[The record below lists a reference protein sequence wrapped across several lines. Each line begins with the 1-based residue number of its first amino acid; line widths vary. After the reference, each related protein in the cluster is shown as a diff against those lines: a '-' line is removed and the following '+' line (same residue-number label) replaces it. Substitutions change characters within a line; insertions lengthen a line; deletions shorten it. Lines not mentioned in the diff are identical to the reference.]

1 VIRDGVRL
9 LSRGD
14 RVVLVSP
21 AGPALPSKVAA
32 GVEVL
37 RSWGLEVTTPVVQ
50 PWSLRYLAGSDED
63 RAAEFVAAWASD
75 VAAVVCVRGGYGCL
89 RMTDL
94 VPWKDLPP
102 RVFVGSSDVTVLHA
116 ELNAVGQATVFGPMP
131 GTSDFV
137 DDPVAQQR
145 LRALLF
151 EGVREWTAGTTV
163 VAGAARGVLTGG
175 NAALLAASV
184 GGPRWAPPVPGAI
197 ALLEDIGEEPY
208 RLDRILT
215 QLVRAG
221 WFEPVS
227 GIVLGSWTDCGDVS
241 SVLHDRLSGLGVP
254 ILGDFGFG
262 HCAGQW
268 SLPLG
273 VEASLDAS
281 TGSLALV

>member
-1 VIRDGVRL
+1 VLRA
-9 LSRGD
+9 GD
-14 RVVLVSP
+14 RVALVSP
-21 AGPALPSKVAA
+21 AGPALPEKVAA
-32 GVEVL
+32 GVAVL
-37 RSWGLEVTTPVVQ
+37 RSWGLEVTTPVVAS
-50 PWSLRYLAGSDED
+50 WSLPYLAGSDNA
-63 RAAEFVAAWASD
+63 RAAEFVSAWCSD

-102 RVFVGSSDVTVLHA
+102 RVFVGSSDVTVLHT
-116 ELNAVGQATVFGPMP
+116 ELNLVGLPTVFGPMP

-151 EGVREWTAGTTV
+151 EGTSSWTAGTTV
-163 VAGAARGVLTGG
+163 VAGTARGVLTGG
-175 NAALLAASV
+175 NAALLAAGV
-184 GGPRWAPPVPGAI
+184 GGPRWAPPVDGAI
-197 ALLEDIGEEPY
+197 ALLEDVGEEPY

-215 QLVRAG
+215 QLLRAG
-221 WFEPVS
+221 WFEAVS
-227 GIVLGSWTDCGDVS
+227 GIVLGSWTGCGDVA
-241 SVLHDRLSGLGVP
+241 SVLWDRLSGLGVP

-273 VEASLDAS
+273 VAAELDA
-281 TGSLALV
+281 TAGTLTLLRA

>member
-1 VIRDGVRL
+1 M
-9 LSRGD
+9 SRVLRAGD
-14 RVVLVSP
+14 RVALVSP
-21 AGPALPSKVAA
+21 AGPALPEKVAA
-32 GVEVL
+32 GVAVL
-37 RSWGLEVTTPVVQ
+37 RSWGLEVTTPVVAS
-50 PWSLRYLAGSDED
+50 WSLPYLAGSDNA
-63 RAAEFVAAWASD
+63 RAAEFVSAWCSG
-75 VAAVVCVRGGYGCL
+75 VAAVMCVRGGYGCL
-89 RMTDL
+89 RMADL

-116 ELNAVGQATVFGPMP
+116 ELNLVGLPTVFGPMP

-151 EGVREWTAGTTV
+151 EGTSSWTAGTAV
-163 VAGAARGVLTGG
+163 VAGTARGVLTGG
-175 NAALLAASV
+175 NAALLAAGV
-184 GGPRWAPPVPGAI
+184 GGPRWAPPVDGAI
-197 ALLEDIGEEPY
+197 ALLEDVGEEPY

-215 QLVRAG
+215 QLLRAG

-227 GIVLGSWTDCGDVS
+227 GIVLGSWTGCGDVA
-241 SVLHDRLSGLGVP
+241 SVLWDRLSGLGVP

-273 VEASLDAS
+273 VAAELDAS
-281 TGSLALV
+281 AGTLTLLRA

>member
-1 VIRDGVRL
+1 MSL
-9 LSRGD
+9 LCAGD
-14 RVVLVSP
+14 RVALVSP
-21 AGPALPSKVAA
+21 AGPALAPRITA
-32 GVEVL
+32 GAEVL
-37 RSWGLEVTTPVVQ
+37 RSWGLEVTAPVVA
-50 PWSLRYLAGSDED
+50 PWSLPYLAGSDEA
-63 RAAEFVAAWASD
+63 RAAEFVSAWCSD
-75 VAAVVCVRGGYGCL
+75 VTAVFSVRGGYGCL

-116 ELNAVGQATVFGPMP
+116 ELNAVGQSTVFGPMP

-137 DDPVAQQR
+137 DDPLAQAR
-145 LRALLF
+145 LREVLF
-151 EGVREWTAGTTV
+151 AGTRSWTAGTPV
-163 VAGAARGVLTGG
+163 VGGTARGVLTGG
-175 NAALLAASV
+175 NAALLAASI

-197 ALLEDIGEEPY
+197 ALLEDVGEEPY

-215 QLVRAG
+215 QLLRAG

-241 SVLHDRLSGLGVP
+241 AVLADRLSGLGVP

-262 HCAGQW
+262 HCAGSW

-273 VEASLDAS
+273 VAAELDAS
-281 TGSLALV
+281 AARLTLL

>member
-1 VIRDGVRL
+1 MT
-9 LSRGD
+9 LSAGD
-14 RVVLVSP
+14 RVALVSP
-21 AGPALPSKVAA
+21 AGPAVPSKVAA
-32 GVEVL
+32 GIAVL
-37 RSWGLEVTTPVVQ
+37 RSWGLEVTTPVVA
-50 PWSLRYLAGSDED
+50 PWSLPYLAGSDEA
-63 RAAEFVAAWASD
+63 RAEEFVTAWCSD

-89 RMTDL
+89 RMADL
-94 VPWKDLPP
+94 VPWQDLPS
-102 RVFVGSSDVTVLHA
+102 RVFVGSSDVTVLHT
-116 ELNAVGQATVFGPMP
+116 ELNLAGQPTVFGPMP

-137 DDPVAQQR
+137 DDPLAQER

-151 EGVREWTAGTTV
+151 EGVSSWTAGTPV
-163 VAGAARGVLTGG
+163 VPGTARGVLTGG
-175 NAALLAASV
+175 NAALLAAAV
-184 GGPRWAPPVPGAI
+184 GGPRWARPADGAI

-215 QLVRAG
+215 QLLRAG
-221 WFEPVS
+221 WFAPVS

-273 VEASLDAS
+273 VEAVLDTSARSLR
-281 TGSLALV
+281 LV

>member
-1 VIRDGVRL
+1 VRL
-9 LSRGD
+9 LSAGD
-14 RVVLVSP
+14 RVALVSP
-21 AGPALPSKVAA
+21 AGPAPPSKVSA
-32 GVEVL
+32 GVSVL
-37 RSWGLEVTTPVVQ
+37 RSWGLEVTTPVVES
-50 PWSLRYLAGSDED
+50 WSLRYLAGSDEA
-63 RAAEFVAAWASD
+63 RAAEFVSAWTSD
-75 VAAVVCVRGGYGCL
+75 VAAVICVRGGYGCL
-89 RMTDL
+89 RMADL
-94 VPWKDLPP
+94 VPWKALPS
-102 RVFVGSSDVTVLHA
+102 RVFVGSSDVTVLHT
-116 ELNAVGQATVFGPMP
+116 ELNRVGLATVFGPMP
-131 GTSDFV
+131 GTADFV

-151 EGVREWTAGTTV
+151 EGVSSWTAGTAV
-163 VAGAARGVLTGG
+163 VPGTARGVLTGG

-184 GGPRWAPPVPGAI
+184 GGPRWTPPAEGAI

-215 QLVRAG
+215 QLLRAG

-241 SVLHDRLSGLGVP
+241 PVLRDRFSGLGVP
-254 ILGDFGFG
+254 VLGDFGFG

-281 TGSLALV
+281 AGTLTLV

>member
-1 VIRDGVRL
+1 MSL
-9 LSRGD
+9 LVAGD
-14 RVVLVSP
+14 RVALVSP
-21 AGPALPSKVAA
+21 AGPALPARLAA

-37 RSWGLEVTTPVVQ
+37 RSWGLTVTAPVVE
-50 PWSLRYLAGSDED
+50 PWSLPYLAGSDAA
-63 RAAEFVAAWASD
+63 RAAEFTTAWCSD
-75 VAAVVCVRGGYGCL
+75 VAAVFCVRGGYGCL

-116 ELNAVGQATVFGPMP
+116 ELNLVGQTTVFGPMP

-137 DDPVAQQR
+137 DDPLAQAR
-145 LRALLF
+145 LRAALF
-151 EGVREWTAGTTV
+151 DGVRSWTAGVPV
-163 VAGAARGVLTGG
+163 VPGVARGVLTGG
-175 NAALLAASV
+175 NCALLAASV
-184 GGPRWAPPVPGAI
+184 GGPRWARPVAGSL

-208 RLDRILT
+208 RLDRLLT
-215 QLVRAG
+215 QLLRAG

-262 HCAGQW
+262 HCAGSW

-273 VEASLDAS
+273 VEAELDAS
-281 TGSLALV
+281 AGTLTLV

>member
-1 VIRDGVRL
+1 MSL
-9 LSRGD
+9 LSVGD
-14 RVVLVSP
+14 RVALVSP
-21 AGPALPSKVAA
+21 AGPAIPAKVDA
-32 GVEVL
+32 GVAVL
-37 RSWGLEVTTPVVQ
+37 RSWGLEVTTPVVE
-50 PWSLRYLAGSDED
+50 PWSLRYLAGSDEV
-63 RAAEFVAAWASD
+63 RAAEFVSAWMSD

-89 RMTDL
+89 RMADL
-94 VPWKDLPP
+94 VPWKTLPA

-116 ELNAVGQATVFGPMP
+116 ELNAVGLPTVFGPMP

-137 DDPVAQQR
+137 DDRVAQQR

-151 EGVREWTAGTTV
+151 DGVREWAAGTTV
-163 VAGAARGVLTGG
+163 VPGTARGVLTGG
-175 NAALLAASV
+175 NAALLAAAV
-184 GGPRWAPPVPGAI
+184 GGPRWAPPADGAI

-215 QLVRAG
+215 QLLRAG

-241 SVLHDRLSGLGVP
+241 SVLHDRLGPLGVP

-281 TGSLALV
+281 TGTLTLV

>member
-1 VIRDGVRL
+1 M
-9 LSRGD
+9 SRVLRAGD
-14 RVVLVSP
+14 RVALVSP
-21 AGPALPSKVAA
+21 AGPALPEKVAA
-32 GVEVL
+32 GVAVL
-37 RSWGLEVTTPVVQ
+37 RSWGLEVTTPVVAS
-50 PWSLRYLAGSDED
+50 WSLPYLAGSDNA
-63 RAAEFVAAWASD
+63 RAAEFVSAWCSD

-102 RVFVGSSDVTVLHA
+102 RVFVGSSDVTVLHT
-116 ELNAVGQATVFGPMP
+116 ELNLVGLPTVFGPMP

-151 EGVREWTAGTTV
+151 EGTSSWTAGTTV
-163 VAGAARGVLTGG
+163 VAGTARGVLTGG
-175 NAALLAASV
+175 NAALLAAGV
-184 GGPRWAPPVPGAI
+184 GGPRWAPPVDGAI
-197 ALLEDIGEEPY
+197 ALLEDVGEEPY

-215 QLVRAG
+215 QLLRAG
-221 WFEPVS
+221 WFEAVS
-227 GIVLGSWTDCGDVS
+227 GIVLGSWTGCGDVA
-241 SVLHDRLSGLGVP
+241 SVLWDRLSGLGVP

-273 VEASLDAS
+273 VAAELDA
-281 TGSLALV
+281 TAGTLTLLRA

>member
-1 VIRDGVRL
+1 M
-9 LSRGD
+9 LSAGD
-14 RVVLVSP
+14 RVALVSP
-21 AGPALPSKVAA
+21 AGPAPAAKVDA
-32 GVEVL
+32 GVAVL
-37 RSWGLEVTTPVVQ
+37 RSWGLQVTTPVVER
-50 PWSLRYLAGSDED
+50 WSLPYLAGSDEA
-63 RAAEFVAAWASD
+63 RAAEFVSAWCSD

-89 RMTDL
+89 RITDL
-94 VPWKDLPP
+94 VPWKTLPP

-151 EGVREWTAGTTV
+151 DGTRSWTAGTPV
-163 VAGAARGVLTGG
+163 VPGTARGVLTGG
-175 NAALLAASV
+175 NAALLAAAV
-184 GGPRWAPPVPGAI
+184 GGPRWAPPVDGAI

-227 GIVLGSWTDCGDVS
+227 GIVLGSWTDCGDVAA
-241 SVLHDRLSGLGVP
+241 VLHDRLAGLGVP
-254 ILGDFGFG
+254 VLGEFGFG

-273 VEASLDAS
+273 VEAVLDAS
-281 TGSLALV
+281 AGTLALV

>member
-1 VIRDGVRL
+1 MSL
-9 LSRGD
+9 LSAGD
-14 RVVLVSP
+14 RVALVSP
-21 AGPALPSKVAA
+21 AGPALASRVAA

-37 RSWGLEVTTPVVQ
+37 RSWGLEVTTPVVGS
-50 PWSLRYLAGSDED
+50 WSLPYLAGPDEA
-63 RAAEFVAAWASD
+63 RAAEFVAAWCSD
-75 VAAVVCVRGGYGCL
+75 VAAVICVRGGYGCL
-89 RMTDL
+89 RMADL
-94 VPWKDLPP
+94 VPWKDLPA

-116 ELNAVGQATVFGPMP
+116 ELNAAGLPTVFGPMP

-137 DDPVAQQR
+137 DDPLAQAR
-145 LRALLF
+145 LREVLF
-151 EGVREWTAGTTV
+151 GSVSSWTAGTPV
-163 VAGAARGVLTGG
+163 VPGTARGVLTGG

-184 GGPRWAPPVPGAI
+184 GGPRWAPPVQGAI

-215 QLVRAG
+215 QLLRAG
-221 WFEPVS
+221 WFAPVS
-227 GIVLGSWTDCGDVS
+227 GIVLGSWTGCGDVS

-273 VEASLDAS
+273 VEAALDVDAR
-281 TGSLALV
+281 TLTVL

>member
-1 VIRDGVRL
+1 MSSL
-9 LSRGD
+9 CAGD
-14 RVVLVSP
+14 RVALVSP
-21 AGPALPSKVAA
+21 AGPALASRIAA
-32 GVEVL
+32 GAGVL
-37 RSWGLEVTTPVVQ
+37 RSWGLQVATPQVG
-50 PWSLRYLAGSDED
+50 PWSLPYLAGSDQA
-63 RAAEFVAAWASD
+63 RAAEFVAAWCSD
-75 VAAVVCVRGGYGCL
+75 VAAVFCVRGGYGSL

-116 ELNAVGQATVFGPMP
+116 ELNAVGQSTVFGPMP

-137 DDPVAQQR
+137 DDPLAQAR
-145 LRALLF
+145 LRELLF
-151 EGVREWTAGTTV
+151 TGTRSWTAGTPV
-163 VAGAARGVLTGG
+163 VAGTARGVLTGG

-215 QLVRAG
+215 QLLRAG

-241 SVLHDRLSGLGVP
+241 AVLADRLSGLGVP

-262 HCAGQW
+262 HCVGSW

-273 VEASLDAS
+273 VPAVLDAS
-281 TGSLALV
+281 AARLTLL

>member
-1 VIRDGVRL
+1 MSL
-9 LSRGD
+9 LSAGD
-14 RVVLVSP
+14 RVALVSP
-21 AGPALPSKVAA
+21 AGPAVPARVDA
-32 GVEVL
+32 GVAVL
-37 RSWGLEVTTPVVQ
+37 RSWGLEVTTPVVE
-50 PWSLRYLAGSDED
+50 PWSLGYLAGSDEA
-63 RAAEFVAAWASD
+63 RAAEFVSAWTSD

-116 ELNAVGQATVFGPMP
+116 ELNAVGRPTVFGPMP

-137 DDPVAQQR
+137 DDLVAQQR

-151 EGVREWTAGTTV
+151 DGVSSWTAGTPV
-163 VAGAARGVLTGG
+163 VPGTARGVLTGG
-175 NAALLAASV
+175 NAALLAAAV
-184 GGPRWAPPVPGAI
+184 GGPRWAPPVDGAI
-197 ALLEDIGEEPY
+197 ALLEDVGEEPY

-215 QLVRAG
+215 QLLRAG

-273 VEASLDAS
+273 VEAVMDAS
-281 TGSLALV
+281 TGTLTLV

>member
-1 VIRDGVRL
+1 L
-9 LSRGD
+9 LSAGD
-14 RVVLVSP
+14 RVALVSP
-21 AGPALPSKVAA
+21 AGPALASRLAA
-32 GVEVL
+32 GAEVL
-37 RSWGLEVTTPVVQ
+37 RSWGLEVTTPVVA
-50 PWSLRYLAGSDED
+50 PWSLPYLSGSDEA
-63 RAAEFVAAWASD
+63 RAAEFVAAWRSD
-75 VAAVVCVRGGYGCL
+75 VAAVFCVRGGYGCL

-116 ELNAVGQATVFGPMP
+116 ELNAVGLPTVFGPMP

-137 DDPVAQQR
+137 GDPLAQSR
-145 LRALLF
+145 LHEVLF
-151 EGVREWTAGTTV
+151 GSVSSWTAGTAV
-163 VAGAARGVLTGG
+163 VPGTARGVLTGG

-184 GGPRWAPPVPGAI
+184 GGPRWAPPVDGAI

-215 QLVRAG
+215 QLSRAG
-221 WFEPVS
+221 WFAPVS

-254 ILGDFGFG
+254 VLGDFGFG

-273 VEASLDAS
+273 VEATLDVDAR
-281 TGSLALV
+281 TLTVL

>member
-1 VIRDGVRL
+1 V
-9 LSRGD
+9 SRVLRAGD
-14 RVVLVSP
+14 RVALVSP
-21 AGPALPSKVAA
+21 AGPALPEKVAA
-32 GVEVL
+32 GVAVL
-37 RSWGLEVTTPVVQ
+37 RSWGLEVTTPVVAS
-50 PWSLRYLAGSDED
+50 WSLPYLAGSDD
-63 RAAEFVAAWASD
+63 ARAAEFVSAWCSD
-75 VAAVVCVRGGYGCL
+75 VTAVVCVRGGYGCL

-102 RVFVGSSDVTVLHA
+102 RVFVGSSDVTVLHT
-116 ELNAVGQATVFGPMP
+116 ELNLVGLPTVFGPMP

-151 EGVREWTAGTTV
+151 EGTSSWTAGTTV
-163 VAGAARGVLTGG
+163 VAGTARGVLTGG
-175 NAALLAASV
+175 NAALLAAGV
-184 GGPRWAPPVPGAI
+184 GGPRWAPPVDGAI
-197 ALLEDIGEEPY
+197 ALLEDVGEEPY

-215 QLVRAG
+215 QLLRAG

-227 GIVLGSWTDCGDVS
+227 GIVLGSWTGCGDVA
-241 SVLHDRLSGLGVP
+241 SVLWDRLSGLGVP

-273 VEASLDAS
+273 VAAELDAS
-281 TGSLALV
+281 EGTLRLLRA